1 MRVRWSLP
9 AINHLI
15 AIRDYIAS
23 DNPAAANRV
32 ATDIMNA
39 VDRLATF
46 PRMGRQGRNAG
57 FRELVISGLPYIVA
71 YRIVDGLI
79 DVSSVIHTS
88 QQWPEEL

>member
-9 AINHLI
+9 AIHQLI

-39 VDRLATF
+39 VDRLGTF
-46 PRMGRQGRNAG
+46 PRMGRQGRNAT
-57 FRELVISGLPYIVA
+57 FRELVISGWPYIVV
-71 YRIVDGLI
+71 YRIIDDVI

-88 QQWPEEL
+88 RQWPEEL

>member
-9 AINHLI
+9 AIHQLV

-23 DNPAAANRV
+23 DHPAAANRV

-57 FRELVISGLPYIVA
+57 FRELVISGWPYIVA
-71 YRIVDGLI
+71 YRIVDDVI

-88 QQWPEEL
+88 QQWPDEL

>member
-9 AINHLI
+9 AIHQLI
-15 AIRDYIAS
+15 AIRDYIVS

-46 PRMGRQGRNAG
+46 PRMGRQGRNAR
-57 FRELVISGLPYIVA
+57 FRELVISGWPYIVA
-71 YRIVDGLI
+71 YRIVDDVV
-79 DVSSVIHTS
+79 DVSSVLHTS
-88 QQWPEEL
+88 QQWPDEL